1 MDADGKAVENGYNE
15 TVKNADGGAI
25 TFPIITYKE
34 SGTHYYQITEVKDEK
49 PAYQYDE
56 SKYVVKVDVTDDNAG
71 KLTAKVTS
79 VTKNGEPV
87 KNGEPTEDCTL
98 QRQLPSRIP
107 TVLPLTLN

>member
-1 MDADGKAVENGYNE
+1 M
-15 TVKNADGGAI
+15 KNADGGTI

-79 VTKNGEPV
+79 VTNERRTCKEL
-87 KNGEPTEDCTL
+87 KTSLE
-98 QRQLPSRIP
+98 QLPSRIP
-107 TVLPLTLN
+107 TALPLTLN

>member
-1 MDADGKAVENGYNE
+1 MLTAA
-15 TVKNADGGAI
+15 AI

-71 KLTAKVTS
+71 RVNSESYFCHKERRTCK
-79 VTKNGEPV
+79 E
-87 KNGEPTEDCTL
+87 
-98 QRQLPSRIP
+98 
-107 TVLPLTLN
+107 